1 MRLAFLA
8 DASLPHT
15 RRWVEYFAHRGHAC
29 LLLSLETGETGA
41 CPVVSLPPRAWLP
54 RFLRYT
60 ASLPA
65 AAAELRRF
73 RPDVVNAHFL
83 PNYGW
88 MAVRLGA
95 RPLVLTTLG
104 SDILLVPRKSPLHR
118 WRTRHVLARCDRV
131 TADAEMLGRAIVR
144 FGVPAA
150 RLLVVPFGIESG
162 RFATPPPRP
171 SEPLVLLSSRR
182 LEPVYDVETL
192 LRAVERLPAAL
203 AARTELRLAGTGSQ
217 AEALQRRL
225 RERPPATPVRF
236 LGWLAP
242 AVLDREL
249 LAAQVYVSTAR
260 SDSTSV
266 SLLEAMAAGCFP
278 VVSDIA
284 GNREWIRHEDNGLL
298 FPCGHDEAL
307 ARCLERACAD
317 AELRARAAAKNR
329 ALVAE
334 RAGWERNME
343 SVERLFQS
351 LAPGG
356 EPVPGVL
363 PGGP

>member
-15 RRWVEYFAHRGHAC
+15 RRWVDYFARRGHTC
-29 LLLSLETGETGA
+29 LLLSLEEGESGA
-41 CPVVSLPPRAWLP
+41 CSQVSLPARPWLP

-65 AAAELRRF
+65 AAAQLRAF

-88 MAVRLGA
+88 MAARLGA

-144 FGVPAA
+144 FGVPEQ

-162 RFATPPPRP
+162 RFDAAPTRPPT
-171 SEPLVLLSSRR
+171 PLVLLSSRR
-182 LEPVYDVETL
+182 LEPVYDLETL
-192 LRAVERLPAAL
+192 LRAVERLSPAQ

-217 AEALQRRL
+217 AAALQQRL
-225 RERPPATPVRF
+225 RERRPATPVRF

-242 AVLDREL
+242 AALDREL
-249 LAAQVYVSTAR
+249 LAAHVYVSTAR

-278 VVSDIA
+278 VVTDIA

-307 ARCLERACAD
+307 ARCLERAGAD
-317 AELRARAAAKNR
+317 GELRARAAAKNR
-329 ALVAE
+329 ALVRE
-334 RAGWERNME
+334 RACWERNME
-343 SVERLFQS
+343 SVERLFES
-351 LAPGG
+351 LAPGA
-356 EPVPGVL
+356 EPPPL
-363 PGGP
+363 SPGGP